1 VFLGLPHKGPK
12 LSNFPIHKLI
22 EIKPILFATPNLQQI
37 VIQCLFGDPHLRC
50 RQFQRLL
57 YKSALFIIKACVEP
71 PPECN
76 LLYDL
81 AYPLLL
87 LLGTP
92 ILPHLPLPIPPLLLQ
107 QIINERPLIL
117 PNLQP
122 QLHNYRLYLVVL
134 IDGGGW
140 DIRSLIEF
148 RRIAAIDVYL
158 LLAVLGEEAQVA
170 DRAVFPQERL
180 AFE

>member
-1 VFLGLPHKGPK
+1 
-12 LSNFPIHKLI
+12 
-22 EIKPILFATPNLQQI
+22 
-37 VIQCLFGDPHLRC
+37 
-50 RQFQRLL
+50 
-57 YKSALFIIKACVEP
+57 
-71 PPECN
+71 
-76 LLYDL
+76 
-81 AYPLLL
+81 
-87 LLGTP
+87 
-92 ILPHLPLPIPPLLLQ
+92 
-107 QIINERPLIL
+107 
-117 PNLQP
+117 
-122 QLHNYRLYLVVL
+122 LYLVVL